1 MHKPSFIYFWIFSCN
16 TDGAVVG
23 GTSSRSFLGMLG
35 LSKHNSTA
43 SAMNTSHSH
52 HSNKSLLLKNDDNF
66 LEHRKLLVQRWKQ
79 NIYNKYPK
87 QQFSPS
93 PSPSSK
99 HGSSFMYPDST
110 IQEDEEVSVMCS
122 LFILFYLLMKIRF
135 FWL

>member
-1 MHKPSFIYFWIFSCN
+1 MLCFPFLVVLS
-16 TDGAVVG
+16 DGVSRG

-35 LSKHNSTA
+35 LSGMSKHNSTA
-43 SAMNTSHSH
+43 SAMNTSH

-110 IQEDEEVSVMCS
+110 IQEDEEVRSCT
-122 LFILFYLLMKIRF
+122 LFGRKLNCFQLL
-135 FWL
+135 